1 MEKNAFCGKTLFFIL
16 HKFHTTKN
24 SKSICENHENHETV
38 VVLSSK
44 IVQGFNIDMY
54 FINSQF
60 DEIVFSE
67 HTVPLLSGTRATPFL
82 CDGRLSCIAQ

>member
-1 MEKNAFCGKTLFFIL
+1 MLSVEKTYFSYFTNFTRQKTVKVYL
-16 HKFHTTKN
+16 
-24 SKSICENHENHETV
+24 CENHETV

-44 IVQGFNIDMY
+44 VVQGFNIDMY

-60 DEIVFSE
+60 DEIFFSE